1 MEAVPLEQALC
12 RQASLGPCLAW
23 AEWLGSCSGNCLEG
37 HMSPPPLAAPIPWL
51 KTLAWLPSIIS
62 GGPFSRLHLQAC
74 CIAIDSC
81 QPLILLF
88 VPSAWDPLSTLSASS
103 ASPRRLQQSDP
114 CFWDLLVWAG

>member
-37 HMSPPPLAAPIPWL
+37 HMSPRPLAAPIPWL

-62 GGPFSRLHLQAC
+62 GGPFSRLHLCRNGIPETQ
-74 CIAIDSC
+74 
-81 QPLILLF
+81 
-88 VPSAWDPLSTLSASS
+88 LSGAQFSQGRGS
-103 ASPRRLQQSDP
+103 Q
-114 CFWDLLVWAG
+114 